1 MLEKISRVISTL
13 ELIIR
18 NSILKLSML
27 FMAMT
32 ASAYIIQE
40 FYPKLVAYLIGNGW
54 GSSADAISAWEGIF
68 KELTS
73 GGFSKISQIG
83 ESVVFVKAIYAALQ
97 YLFGLFLLMILAGIA
112 ATVIIG
118 LARQNNHHNSDFLNS
133 FKSVFRYVGGIFV
146 IVTMLLFGSLIGSLL
161 EVLYATPSISK
172 DTISFIGWSF
182 ASSIIVITLIVLFIR
197 LAYLPYIRCE
207 STERFMDSIKYA
219 FHITKGNLWV
229 IVSVMVPVI
238 SGAIL
243 ISRMTRNIP
252 LVATFGQ
259 QAAILMIVLVDVA
272 MYVVFSNKEIA
283 VSSKGIDGS
292 SRVG

>member
-13 ELIIR
+13 ELTIR
-18 NSILKLSML
+18 NSIFQLTIL

-40 FYPKLVAYLIGNGW
+40 FYPKLVAYLIGNGL

-68 KELTS
+68 RELTS

-83 ESVVFVKAIYAALQ
+83 ESVVFMKALYAALQ
-97 YLFGLFLLMILAGIA
+97 YLFGLFLLMILAGVA
-112 ATVIIG
+112 ATVIIS
-118 LARQNNHHNSDFLNS
+118 LARQNNHHNSDFQSS

-146 IVTMLLFGSLIGSLL
+146 IITMLLFGSLIGSLL
-161 EVLYATPSISK
+161 EVLYATPTISK

-182 ASSIIVITLIVLFIR
+182 ASSLIVITLIVLFIR

-207 STERFMDSIKYA
+207 SSERFMDSIRYA
-219 FHITKGNLWV
+219 FHITKGNFWV
-229 IVSVMVPVI
+229 IVSVMIPVI

-243 ISRMTRNIP
+243 VSRITRNIP
-252 LVATFGQ
+252 VVATFGQ

-272 MYVVFSNKEIA
+272 MYVVFSNREIA
-283 VSSKGIDGS
+283 VSNKGIDGS
-292 SRVG
+292 NRVG

>member
-18 NSILKLSML
+18 NSIFQLSIL

-32 ASAYIIQE
+32 ASAYVIQE

-68 KELTS
+68 RELTS
-73 GGFSKISQIG
+73 GGFSRVSQIG
-83 ESVVFVKAIYAALQ
+83 ESVVFVKALYAALQ
-97 YLFGLFLLMILAGIA
+97 YLFGLFLLMILAGVA
-112 ATVIIG
+112 ATVIVG
-118 LARQNNHHNSDFLNS
+118 LARQNNHHNSDFPSS

-146 IVTMLLFGSLIGSLL
+146 IITMLLFGSLIGALL

-182 ASSIIVITLIVLFIR
+182 ASSLIVITLIVLFVR

-207 STERFMDSIKYA
+207 SSERFMDSIRYA
-219 FHITKGNLWV
+219 FHITKGNFLI
-229 IVSVMVPVI
+229 IVSVMIPVI

-252 LVATFGQ
+252 VVATFGQ

-272 MYVVFSNKEIA
+272 MYVVFSNKETV
-283 VSSKGIDGS
+283 VSNKGIDGS
-292 SRVG
+292 GRVG